1 MIKSENIKDLT
12 KELIDIF
19 EKAKNEFL
27 EKEKTIIKNDT
38 NERTLTQRLAF
49 YLELQLRKNI
59 KYENYSVDCEYN
71 RKEEDIKRLKFGK
84 NTDKKE
90 IYPDIIVHQRK
101 IKNNLIAIEMKK
113 TTSRNTDKI
122 KDIEKL
128 EALTDRKNGYHYT
141 LGIYFELDI
150 TDNNNII
157 KFFVD
162 GKEYNYFI

>member
-1 MIKSENIKDLT
+1 MIKDENKEKLT

-19 EKAKNEFL
+19 QKAKNEFL
-27 EKEKTIIKNDT
+27 KKERDIIKNDT

-49 YLELQLRKNI
+49 YLEFQLRKNI

-128 EALTDRKNGYHYT
+128 EALTDRKNDYHYT

-157 KFFVD
+157 NFFVD
-162 GKEYNYFI
+162 GEVI

>member
-1 MIKSENIKDLT
+1 MIKDENKKKLT
-12 KELIDIF
+12 EELIDIF

-27 EKEKTIIKNDT
+27 EKEKAIIKNDT

-90 IYPDIIVHQRK
+90 IYPDIIVYQRK

-128 EALTDRKNGYHYT
+128 EALTDRKNDYHYT

-157 KFFVD
+157 NFFVD
-162 GKEYNYFI
+162 GEVI

>member
-1 MIKSENIKDLT
+1 MIKDENKKKLT
-12 KELIDIF
+12 EELIDIF

-27 EKEKTIIKNDT
+27 EKEKAIIKNDT

-128 EALTDRKNGYHYT
+128 KALTDEKNCYSYI

-150 TDNNNII
+150 TDNNNNII
-157 KFFVD
+157 NFFVD
-162 GKEYNYFI
+162 GEEI

>member
-1 MIKSENIKDLT
+1 MTKNKNKEKLS

-59 KYENYSVDCEYN
+59 KYNNYSVDYEYN

-128 EALTDRKNGYHYT
+128 KALTDEKNGYCYV

-157 KFFVD
+157 NFFVD
-162 GKEYNYFI
+162 GEEI

>member
-1 MIKSENIKDLT
+1 MIKNENKKKLT
-12 KELIDIF
+12 EELIDIF

-113 TTSRNTDKI
+113 TTSKNTDKI

-128 EALTDRKNGYHYT
+128 EALTDRKNDYHYT

-150 TDNNNII
+150 TDNNDII
-157 KFFVD
+157 NFFVD
-162 GKEYNYFI
+162 GEEI

>member
-1 MIKSENIKDLT
+1 MTKNKNKEKLS

-19 EKAKNEFL
+19 QKAKNEFL
-27 EKEKTIIKNDT
+27 EKEKSIIKNDT

-128 EALTDRKNGYHYT
+128 EALTDRKNDYHYT

-157 KFFVD
+157 NFFVD
-162 GKEYNYFI
+162 GEVI

>member
-1 MIKSENIKDLT
+1 MIKDENKKKLT
-12 KELIDIF
+12 EELIDIF

-113 TTSRNTDKI
+113 TTSRNTNKI

-128 EALTDRKNGYHYT
+128 KALTDEKNCYSYI

-150 TDNNNII
+150 TDNNNNII
-157 KFFVD
+157 NFFVD
-162 GKEYNYFI
+162 GEEI

>member
-1 MIKSENIKDLT
+1 MTKNKNKEKLS

-90 IYPDIIVHQRK
+90 IYPDIIVYQRK

-113 TTSRNTDKI
+113 TTSSSVDKR

-128 EALTDRKNGYHYT
+128 KALTDEKNGYCYV

-157 KFFVD
+157 NFFVD
-162 GKEYNYFI
+162 GEVI

>member
-1 MIKSENIKDLT
+1 MIKNENTKD
-12 KELIDIF
+12 LIDIF

-27 EKEKTIIKNDT
+27 EKEKAIIKNDT
-38 NERTLTQRLAF
+38 NEKTLTQRLAF

-84 NTDKKE
+84 NIDKKE

-128 EALTDRKNGYHYT
+128 EALTDRKNSYHYT

-162 GKEYNYFI
+162 GKEI

>member
-1 MIKSENIKDLT
+1 MIKDENKKKLT
-12 KELIDIF
+12 EELIDIF

-38 NERTLTQRLAF
+38 NERTLTQKLAF
-49 YLELQLRKNI
+49 YPKLQLRKNI

-113 TTSRNTDKI
+113 TTSRKTDKI

-128 EALTDRKNGYHYT
+128 EALTDRKNDYHYT

-157 KFFVD
+157 NFFVD
-162 GKEYNYFI
+162 GEVI

>member
-1 MIKSENIKDLT
+1 MIKDENKKKLT
-12 KELIDIF
+12 EELIDIF
-19 EKAKNEFL
+19 EKAKHEFL
-27 EKEKTIIKNDT
+27 EKEKAIIKNDT

-90 IYPDIIVHQRK
+90 IYPDIIVYQRK

-128 EALTDRKNGYHYT
+128 EALTDRKNDYHYT

-157 KFFVD
+157 NFFVD
-162 GKEYNYFI
+162 GEVI

>member
-1 MIKSENIKDLT
+1 MIKNENTKD
-12 KELIDIF
+12 LIDIF

-27 EKEKTIIKNDT
+27 EKEKAIIKNDT

-128 EALTDRKNGYHYT
+128 KALTDEKNCYSYI

-150 TDNNNII
+150 TDNNNNII
-157 KFFVD
+157 NFFVD
-162 GKEYNYFI
+162 GEEI

>member
-1 MIKSENIKDLT
+1 MIKDENKKKLT

-113 TTSRNTDKI
+113 TTSRNTDKR

-128 EALTDRKNGYHYT
+128 EALTDRKNNYHYT

-157 KFFVD
+157 NFFVD
-162 GKEYNYFI
+162 GEEI

>member
-1 MIKSENIKDLT
+1 MIKDENKKKLT
-12 KELIDIF
+12 EELIDIF

-27 EKEKTIIKNDT
+27 EKEKAIIKNDT

-113 TTSRNTDKI
+113 TTSKNTDKI

-128 EALTDRKNGYHYT
+128 EALTDRKNDYHYT

-157 KFFVD
+157 NFFVD
-162 GKEYNYFI
+162 GEVI

>member
-1 MIKSENIKDLT
+1 MTKNKNKEKLS

-19 EKAKNEFL
+19 ERAKNEFL
-27 EKEKTIIKNDT
+27 EKEKDIIKNDT

-49 YLELQLRKNI
+49 YLEIQLRKNI
-59 KYENYSVDCEYN
+59 KYENYSVDYEYN

-128 EALTDRKNGYHYT
+128 KALTDEKNCYSYI

-150 TDNNNII
+150 TDNNNNII
-157 KFFVD
+157 NFFVD
-162 GKEYNYFI
+162 GEEI

>member
-1 MIKSENIKDLT
+1 MIKDENKKKLIE
-12 KELIDIF
+12 ELIDIF

-71 RKEEDIKRLKFGK
+71 RKKEDIKRLKFGE

-128 EALTDRKNGYHYT
+128 EALTDRKNDYHYT

-157 KFFVD
+157 NFFVH
-162 GKEYNYFI
+162 GEEI

>member
-1 MIKSENIKDLT
+1 MTKNKNKEKLS

-19 EKAKNEFL
+19 ERAKNEFL
-27 EKEKTIIKNDT
+27 EKEKSIIKNDT

-128 EALTDRKNGYHYT
+128 EALTDRKNDYHYT

-157 KFFVD
+157 NFFVD
-162 GKEYNYFI
+162 GEVI

>member
-1 MIKSENIKDLT
+1 MIKDENKKKLT
-12 KELIDIF
+12 EELIDIF

-27 EKEKTIIKNDT
+27 EKEKAIIKNDT

-90 IYPDIIVHQRK
+90 IYPDIIVYQRK

-128 EALTDRKNGYHYT
+128 EALTDRKNDYHYT

-157 KFFVD
+157 NFFV
-162 GKEYNYFI
+162 EVI

>member
-1 MIKSENIKDLT
+1 MIKDENKEKLS
-12 KELIDIF
+12 KELIDVF
-19 EKAKNEFL
+19 QKAKNEFL

-71 RKEEDIKRLKFGK
+71 RKEKDIKRLKFGK

-128 EALTDRKNGYHYT
+128 EALTDRKNDYHYT

-150 TDNNNII
+150 TDTNNII
-157 KFFVD
+157 
-162 GKEYNYFI
+162 IQ

>member
-1 MIKSENIKDLT
+1 MIKDENKKKLT
-12 KELIDIF
+12 EELIDIF

-113 TTSRNTDKI
+113 TTSKNTDKI

-128 EALTDRKNGYHYT
+128 EALTDRKNDYHYT

-150 TDNNNII
+150 TDNNDII
-157 KFFVD
+157 NFFVD
-162 GKEYNYFI
+162 GEEI

>member
-1 MIKSENIKDLT
+1 MIKDENKKKLT
-12 KELIDIF
+12 EELIDIF

-27 EKEKTIIKNDT
+27 EKEKAIIKNDT

-71 RKEEDIKRLKFGK
+71 KKEEDIKRLKFGK

-90 IYPDIIVHQRK
+90 IYPDIIVYQRK

-128 EALTDRKNGYHYT
+128 EALTDRKNDYHYT

-157 KFFVD
+157 NFFVD
-162 GKEYNYFI
+162 GEVI

>member
-1 MIKSENIKDLT
+1 MTKNKNKEKLS

-27 EKEKTIIKNDT
+27 EKEKAIIKNDT

-90 IYPDIIVHQRK
+90 IYPDIIVYQRK

-128 EALTDRKNGYHYT
+128 EALTDRKNDYHYT

-157 KFFVD
+157 NFFVD
-162 GKEYNYFI
+162 GEEI

>member
-1 MIKSENIKDLT
+1 MIKDENKEKLT
-12 KELIDIF
+12 EELIDIF
-19 EKAKNEFL
+19 KKAKNEFL

-49 YLELQLRKNI
+49 YLELQLRKNK

-128 EALTDRKNGYHYT
+128 EALTDRKNDYHYT

-157 KFFVD
+157 NFFVD
-162 GKEYNYFI
+162 GEVI

>member
-101 IKNNLIAIEMKK
+101 IKKNLIAIEMKK

-128 EALTDRKNGYHYT
+128 EALTDRKNDYHYT

-157 KFFVD
+157 NFFVD
-162 GKEYNYFI
+162 GEEI

>member
-1 MIKSENIKDLT
+1 MIKNENKKKLT
-12 KELIDIF
+12 EELIDIF

-113 TTSRNTDKI
+113 TTSKNTDKI

-128 EALTDRKNGYHYT
+128 EALTDRKNNYHYT

-157 KFFVD
+157 NFFVD
-162 GKEYNYFI
+162 GEEI

>member
-1 MIKSENIKDLT
+1 MIKDENKKKLIE
-12 KELIDIF
+12 ELIDIF

-128 EALTDRKNGYHYT
+128 EALTDRKNDYHYT

-157 KFFVD
+157 NFFVH
-162 GKEYNYFI
+162 GEEI

>member
-1 MIKSENIKDLT
+1 MIKDENKKKLT
-12 KELIDIF
+12 EELIDIF

-27 EKEKTIIKNDT
+27 EKEKAIIKNDT

-90 IYPDIIVHQRK
+90 IYPDIIVYQRK

-128 EALTDRKNGYHYT
+128 KALTDEKNCYSYI

-150 TDNNNII
+150 TDNNNNII
-157 KFFVD
+157 NFFVD
-162 GKEYNYFI
+162 GEEI

>member
-1 MIKSENIKDLT
+1 MTKNKNKEKLS

-19 EKAKNEFL
+19 ERAKNEFL
-27 EKEKTIIKNDT
+27 EKEKDIIKNDT

-128 EALTDRKNGYHYT
+128 EALTDRKNDYHYT

-157 KFFVD
+157 NFFVD
-162 GKEYNYFI
+162 GEVI

>member
-1 MIKSENIKDLT
+1 MFAYVSDTNAWVDLLGLSEN
-12 KELIDIF
+12 
-19 EKAKNEFL
+19 
-27 EKEKTIIKNDT
+27 
-38 NERTLTQRLAF
+38 
-49 YLELQLRKNI
+49 
-59 KYENYSVDCEYN
+59 SYN

-113 TTSRNTDKI
+113 TTSSNIDKR

-128 EALTDRKNGYHYT
+128 KALTDEKNGYSYV

-150 TDNNNII
+150 TDNNNNII
-157 KFFVD
+157 NFFVD
-162 GKEYNYFI
+162 GEEI

>member
-1 MIKSENIKDLT
+1 MIKDENKKKLT
-12 KELIDIF
+12 EELIDIF

-27 EKEKTIIKNDT
+27 EKEKSIIKNDT

-59 KYENYSVDCEYN
+59 KYENYLVDCEYN

-128 EALTDRKNGYHYT
+128 EALTDRKNDYHYT

-157 KFFVD
+157 NFFVD
-162 GKEYNYFI
+162 GEVI

>member
-1 MIKSENIKDLT
+1 MIKDENKKKLT
-12 KELIDIF
+12 EELIDIF

-27 EKEKTIIKNDT
+27 EKEKAIIKNDT

-90 IYPDIIVHQRK
+90 IYPDIIVYQRK

-128 EALTDRKNGYHYT
+128 EALTDRKNDYHYT

-150 TDNNNII
+150 TDNNDII
-157 KFFVD
+157 NFFVD
-162 GKEYNYFI
+162 GEEI

>member
-1 MIKSENIKDLT
+1 MIKDENKKKLT
-12 KELIDIF
+12 EELIDIF

-27 EKEKTIIKNDT
+27 EKEKSIIKNDT

-128 EALTDRKNGYHYT
+128 EALTDRKNDYHYT

-150 TDNNNII
+150 TDNNDII
-157 KFFVD
+157 NFFVD
-162 GKEYNYFI
+162 GEEI

>member
-1 MIKSENIKDLT
+1 MIKDENKKKLIE
-12 KELIDIF
+12 ELIDIF

-59 KYENYSVDCEYN
+59 KYNDYSVSCEYN
-71 RKEEDIKRLKFGK
+71 KDGEDIKRLKFGK
-84 NTDKKE
+84 NKDEKE

-101 IKNNLIAIEMKK
+101 IKDNLIVIEMKK
-113 TTSRNTDKI
+113 TTFNGDKR

-128 EALTDRKNGYHYT
+128 KALTDEENEYQYA

-150 TDNNNII
+150 AGNSNII
-157 KFFVD
+157 KFFIN
-162 GKEYNYFI
+162 GKEI

>member
-1 MIKSENIKDLT
+1 MIKDENKKKLT
-12 KELIDIF
+12 EELIDIF

-27 EKEKTIIKNDT
+27 EKEKAIIKNDT

-71 RKEEDIKRLKFGK
+71 RKEEDIKRLKYGK

-128 EALTDRKNGYHYT
+128 EALTDRKNDYHYT

-157 KFFVD
+157 NFFVD
-162 GKEYNYFI
+162 GEVI

>member
-1 MIKSENIKDLT
+1 MIKDENKKKLT
-12 KELIDIF
+12 EELIDIF

-27 EKEKTIIKNDT
+27 EKEKSIIKNDT

-59 KYENYSVDCEYN
+59 KYENYSVNCEYN
-71 RKEEDIKRLKFGK
+71 KDGEDIKRLKFGK
-84 NTDKKE
+84 NAKRKK
-90 IYPDIIVHQRK
+90 IYPDIIIHQVK
-101 IKNNLIAIEMKK
+101 IKDNLIAIEMKK
-113 TTSRNTDKI
+113 TTSRNTEKI

-128 EALTDRKNGYHYT
+128 EALTDRKNDYHYT

-157 KFFVD
+157 NFFVD
-162 GKEYNYFI
+162 GEVI

>member
-1 MIKSENIKDLT
+1 MIKDENKKKLT
-12 KELIDIF
+12 EELIDIF

-27 EKEKTIIKNDT
+27 EKEKDIIKNDT

-128 EALTDRKNGYHYT
+128 KALTDEKNCYSYI

-150 TDNNNII
+150 TDNNNNII
-157 KFFVD
+157 NFFVD
-162 GKEYNYFI
+162 GEEI

>member
-1 MIKSENIKDLT
+1 MIKNENKKKLT
-12 KELIDIF
+12 EELIDIF

-90 IYPDIIVHQRK
+90 IYPDIIVQQRK

-113 TTSRNTDKI
+113 TTSSSVDKR

-128 EALTDRKNGYHYT
+128 EALTDRKNDYHYT

-157 KFFVD
+157 NFFVD
-162 GKEYNYFI
+162 GEEI

>member
-1 MIKSENIKDLT
+1 MIKDENKKKLT
-12 KELIDIF
+12 EELIDIF

-27 EKEKTIIKNDT
+27 EKEKSIIKNDT

-128 EALTDRKNGYHYT
+128 EALTDRKNDYHYT

-157 KFFVD
+157 NFFC
-162 GKEYNYFI
+162 